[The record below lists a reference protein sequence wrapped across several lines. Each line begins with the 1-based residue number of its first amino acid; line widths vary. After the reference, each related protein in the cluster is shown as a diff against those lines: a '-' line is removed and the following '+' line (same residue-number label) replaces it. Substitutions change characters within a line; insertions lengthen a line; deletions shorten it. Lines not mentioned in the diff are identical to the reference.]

1 MEGFGKITGVESSD
15 EDMTEEERRA
25 GKLAKNQ
32 TKKIHRL
39 KLSNMVMQLRK
50 VVNHVGRDVC
60 AHVHRVSWLTLA
72 VSASPQPWLFD
83 WPVDPKTG
91 EHILDDRIIASSGKM
106 MLLERL
112 LDELF
117 ATGHKVLVFS
127 QFTTQLDII
136 EDWAVDWKGWNI
148 CRIDGHTKQEDRRS
162 QLKDFNEN
170 KGKDAPNLFLL
181 STRSGGVGIN
191 LTGADTVILFDS
203 DWNPQMDLQ
212 AVRHIYTLQ
221 DGQHQG

>member
-1 MEGFGKITGVESSD
+1 
-15 EDMTEEERRA
+15 
-25 GKLAKNQ
+25 
-32 TKKIHRL
+32 
-39 KLSNMVMQLRK
+39 
-50 VVNHVGRDVC
+50 
-60 AHVHRVSWLTLA
+60 
-72 VSASPQPWLFD
+72 
-83 WPVDPKTG
+83 
-91 EHILDDRIIASSGKM
+91 M

-212 AVRHIYTLQ
+212 AVRPTVLYR
-221 DGQHQG
+221 QGNWATMRLTRPLFNRWTAFTDSDRQSPSWFSA